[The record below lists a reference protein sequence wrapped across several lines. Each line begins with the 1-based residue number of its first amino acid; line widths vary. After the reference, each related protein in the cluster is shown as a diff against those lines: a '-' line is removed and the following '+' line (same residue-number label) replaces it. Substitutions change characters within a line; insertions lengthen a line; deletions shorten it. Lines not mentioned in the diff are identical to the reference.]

1 MTTRIAMFG
10 CAHLGYAP
18 QGLRRSLPDGTNVV
32 AGDGYTAHRLIMS
45 DICDVLSDPALAG
58 RAIVDGGDLFHAPK
72 PGPASIEAAL
82 AADQIRVDAGIHRYV
97 IPGNHDRTGA
107 ASIPASAVLR
117 YRPGCHVVAPLGDG
131 PDTDEG
137 DTNRMVVSEGLYE
150 VWSVPGNT
158 PVYLH
163 LINEQA
169 LAPAASDMDPA
180 VDPRPIEGGTN
191 LLITHGI
198 APSAQGVLYHHGAD
212 ERGGERIIP
221 SDWFD
226 RGFDYVMLS
235 DLHTPHMDTIGSTPM
250 LYTGSAVRRG
260 FSDDETGRG
269 WVLLTIDDQ
278 GTLNIQFRSVW
289 QRPAVDLV
297 LDASGKSADEIEEMV
312 DEALDGVTA
321 TDEESGSITGESGIR
336 VRVTV
341 CDVDTTALPALTEAQ
356 TRWTRSCPE
365 ALSFELRLRP
375 AGVADETS
383 TADALDELPSFGAES
398 PEAALRRMAGG
409 CLAETLANF
418 DDERRARI
426 IDIAAEKVVDHAG
439 SSD

>member
-1 MTTRIAMFG
+1 MTTKIAMFG

-18 QGLRRSLPDGTNVV
+18 QGLRRSLDDGTNVV
-32 AGDGYTAHRLIMS
+32 AGDGYTAHRLVMT
-45 DICDVLSDPALAG
+45 DICEHLATPG
-58 RAIVDGGDLFHAPK
+58 TTGSAIVDGGDLFHAPK

-82 AADQIRVDAGIHRYV
+82 AADQIRVDAGIHRYS

-107 ASIPASAVLR
+107 TSIPASAVLR

-150 VWSVPGNT
+150 VWSVPGTT

-180 VDPRPIEGGTN
+180 VDPRPLDGGTN

-212 ERGGERIIP
+212 ERGGERVIP
-221 SDWFD
+221 TDWFN
-226 RGFDYVMLS
+226 RGFDYALLS
-235 DLHTPHMDTIGSTPM
+235 DLHTPHVDTIGSTPM

-269 WVLLTIDDQ
+269 WVLLTVDDQ
-278 GTLNIQFRSVW
+278 GTVNVEFNPVW
-289 QRPAVDLV
+289 QRPAVDLH
-297 LDASGKSADEIEEMV
+297 LDVTDKPADEVEKIV
-312 DEALDGVTA
+312 DEALTGITA
-321 TDEESGSITGESGIR
+321 TDDDSEKLTGESGIR

-341 CDVDTTALPALTEAQ
+341 SGIGHEVLPALTDAH
-356 TRWTRSCPE
+356 TRWAKSCPE
-365 ALSFELRLRP
+365 ALSFEMRLRP
-375 AGVADETS
+375 AGMAEETT
-383 TADALDELPSFGAES
+383 TAEAMEDLPSFGSES
-398 PEAALRRMAGG
+398 PEAALRRMAGD
-409 CLAETLANF
+409 CLSDVLSGF
-418 DDERRARI
+418 DGTARARI
-426 IDIAAEKVVDHAG
+426 LDVAAAQVAEHA
-439 SSD
+439 SRSD